1 MSYVLMY
8 VSMTPRQ
15 EQTLRALE
23 NVTPRLATF
32 HGYEQ
37 PGSERECDQPDS
49 IWVTFGGIYVRIE
62 ENANNALRVDSTATT
77 DTVSGVPIVMS
88 ADFSSSLSPSR

>member
-62 ENANNALRVDSTATT
+62 ENGDTERDVLEDFMGFEPDDFT
-77 DTVSGVPIVMS
+77 DNFIDTRPGYVAG
-88 ADFSSSLSPSR
+88 A